1 MRYLL
6 IIVSSVSLIMLVGC
20 GGKGVGPPMGTVEL
34 KVSFPSS
41 LGKAKARPISEVK
54 KIRVTVSAPDINPI
68 VRYLNLDPKT
78 HTASDRF
85 LVPAGNNRQFLAEAL
100 DASNTVIYSGKS
112 DEPIA
117 IPADKVTFV
126 EIILYPTPGSVEVIV
141 IIHEGP
147 PGIEFTYVPPIG
159 SFEDLRGR
167 ITGGYNPE
175 NLAVAVYIKVG
186 EGWWTKPYWD
196 SPLTY
201 PNRDGTWVCDI
212 TTGGIDETATEILAF
227 LVWRTTTVP
236 LAAGS
241 SRPEIPDALA
251 WVSQVRE

>member
-6 IIVSSVSLIMLVGC
+6 FVIVSAASLIMLAGC
-20 GGKGVGPPMGTVEL
+20 GGGAGPQMGTVEL
-34 KVSFPSS
+34 KVSFSS
-41 LGKAKARPISEVK
+41 GTDSNKTRSISEITE
-54 KIRVTVSAPDINPI
+54 IRVTVSAPDINPI
-68 VRYLNLDPKT
+68 VRYLKLDPET

-85 LVPAGNNRQFLAEAL
+85 LVPAGNNRRFLAEAL
-100 DASNTVIYSGKS
+100 DASNTIIYRGESK
-112 DEPIA
+112 EPVT
-117 IPADKVTFV
+117 IPPDKVTSV
-126 EIILYPTPGSVEVIV
+126 EIILSPTPGSVEVVV

-201 PNRDGTWVCDI
+201 PNSDGTWVCDI
-212 TTGGIDETATEILAF
+212 TTGGHDETATEILAF
-227 LVWRTTTVP
+227 LVWRTTEVP

-241 SRPEIPDALA
+241 TRPEIPEALA
-251 WVSQVRE
+251 WVSQVRK